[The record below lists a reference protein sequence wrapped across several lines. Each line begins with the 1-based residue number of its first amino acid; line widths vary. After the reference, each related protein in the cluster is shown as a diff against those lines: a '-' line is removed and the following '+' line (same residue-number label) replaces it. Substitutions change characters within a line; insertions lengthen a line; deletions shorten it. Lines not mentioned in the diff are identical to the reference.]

1 MYIMNKELVRI
12 IEQSSLED
20 LSEAQRTISIIL
32 ETRRNKAKEEAW
44 RKLTNAI
51 KDYATIFG
59 DIEVNTYY
67 ETFQI
72 NSTDDYS
79 SIGEIYVK
87 FD

>member
-1 MYIMNKELVRI
+1 MNKELVRI

-20 LSEAQRTISIIL
+20 LSEAQRTISTIL

>member
-1 MYIMNKELVRI
+1 MDKELVRI
-12 IEQSSLED
+12 IEQSSSED
-20 LSEAQRTISIIL
+20 LSEAQRTIGAIL

-51 KDYATIFG
+51 KDYTTTFG

-72 NSTDDYS
+72 SSTDDYS
-79 SIGEIYVK
+79 SIGEIHVK